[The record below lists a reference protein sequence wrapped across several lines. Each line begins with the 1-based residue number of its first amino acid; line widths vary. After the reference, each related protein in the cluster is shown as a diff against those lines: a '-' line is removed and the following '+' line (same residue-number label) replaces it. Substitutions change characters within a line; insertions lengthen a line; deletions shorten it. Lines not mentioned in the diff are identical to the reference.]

1 MNVLEIKDRHG
12 KSIKL
17 TAEQWKH
24 ILLHKVMSGQLEN
37 IRSALEFPE
46 TIRQS
51 NTDDGVK
58 FYYKT
63 IKDSPVRTK
72 YLFVSVKYLNGEG
85 FVITAF
91 YTNKMKGD
99 KIR

>member
-63 IKDSPVRTK
+63 SDVLPALKCGASR
-72 YLFVSVKYLNGEG
+72 S
-85 FVITAF
+85 
-91 YTNKMKGD
+91 
-99 KIR
+99 KI